1 MRWTLEKRQ
10 WLQLPVQGAPQQLQM
25 SLLVDVQQPE
35 VEIRRVHSATAR
47 VNAVSDR
54 TLLNS
59 VPKRMVRAGD
69 SELYE
74 ATR

>member
-1 MRWTLEKRQ
+1 MRWTLGKRQ
-10 WLQLPVQGAPQQLQM
+10 WLQLPVQDAPQQLQM
-25 SLLVDVQQPE
+25 SLLVGVQQPE

-47 VNAVSDR
+47 VNATSDR

-69 SELYE
+69 SGLDE

>member
-1 MRWTLEKRQ
+1 VLLNSYRC
-10 WLQLPVQGAPQQLQM
+10 PN
-25 SLLVDVQQPE
+25 SLLVGVQQLE
-35 VEIRRVHSATAR
+35 VEIRRVHSATAS
-47 VNAVSDR
+47 VNAASDR

-69 SELYE
+69 SELDK